1 MRLTEWIYE
10 EGGFSYG
17 QRIEVGMVLSDESL
31 TEYRRLTAA
40 WRVLYGWPAR
50 LMPPRIRVRR
60 LARMVAGIQ
69 HWFNLEAQELK
80 YIPTVEEERAGLKSL
95 TAEVG
100 VMGTVNAL
108 AQKFGMDP
116 DAVLRWE
123 YAKVYGILR
132 SDLKEFLYSRRL
144 SEQYNRQK

>member
-1 MRLTEWIYE
+1 MRLREWIYE
-10 EGGFSYG
+10 DGGFSYA

-31 TEYRRLTAA
+31 TEYRRLIAA

>member
-1 MRLTEWIYE
+1 MRLREWIYE

-31 TEYRRLTAA
+31 TEYRRLIAA

>member
-1 MRLTEWIYE
+1 MRLTEWRYE

-17 QRIEVGMVLSDESL
+17 QRIEVGMVLSDETL

-50 LMPPRIRVRR
+50 LMPPRMRVRR
-60 LARMVAGIQ
+60 LTRMVTGIKY
-69 HWFNLEAQELK
+69 WLELEAVELR
-80 YIPTVEEERAGLKSL
+80 YQPTVEEERAGLDRL
-95 TAEVG
+95 NAEVG
-100 VMGTVNAL
+100 AMGTVNAL

-116 DAVLRWE
+116 DAVLGWE
-123 YAKVYGILR
+123 WAKVYGILR

-144 SEQYNRQK
+144 SEQYKRAK